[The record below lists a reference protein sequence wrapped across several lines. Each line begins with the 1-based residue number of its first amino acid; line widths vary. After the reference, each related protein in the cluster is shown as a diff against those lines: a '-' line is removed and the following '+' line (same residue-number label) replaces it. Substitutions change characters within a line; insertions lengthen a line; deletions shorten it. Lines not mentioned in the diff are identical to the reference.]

1 MLLLKLI
8 LILMIWYL
16 CVNRF
21 LHWWDN
27 GFKMKHLEENRMGY
41 FTHLWGAWK
50 MIGRMLIVLFK
61 MIVHSIVPFLFEDTG
76 WKRLGK

>member
-1 MLLLKLI
+1 MF
-8 LILMIWYL
+8 WYV
-16 CVNRF
+16 CINRF
-21 LHWWDN
+21 LHWWDK